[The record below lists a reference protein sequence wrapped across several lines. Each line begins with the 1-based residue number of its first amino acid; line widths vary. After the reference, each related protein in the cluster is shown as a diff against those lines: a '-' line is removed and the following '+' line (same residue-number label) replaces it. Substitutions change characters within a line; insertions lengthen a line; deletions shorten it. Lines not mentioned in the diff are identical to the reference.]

1 MNQSANPSETIR
13 YGIIGSG
20 MMGVEHIENLNAVD
34 GTVVT
39 ALADPHQPSLDA
51 GAAAADQS
59 VTTFADYRDL
69 LDSGLCD
76 ALVIASPNFT
86 HVDVLSDALETD
98 LHMLVE
104 KPLCTT
110 VEDCKAVIEKARDHR
125 GIIWVGLEYRYM
137 PPVSALIEE
146 VQSGTVGTIHMV
158 AIREHRFPFLEKVGD
173 WNRFNRNTGGT
184 LVEKTCH
191 YFDLMNHITGARPV
205 RVFASGGQSVNH
217 LDETYDGATPDILD
231 NAFVIVDF
239 DSGARGLLDLNMFA
253 EATFNQ
259 EELSVVGDK
268 GKVESLIP
276 EHIMRIGRRGQ
287 HFIGDVEVR
296 SVHDDTVGHVGFHH
310 GSSFIEHTKLRDAII
325 AGTDPEVTLENGLL
339 SVAVGV
345 AAHRSIDEGR
355 AVSLDEVL

>member
-1 MNQSANPSETIR
+1 
-13 YGIIGSG
+13 
-20 MMGVEHIENLNAVD
+20 MMGVEHILNLNAVD

-39 ALADPHQPSLDA
+39 ALADPHQASLDA
-51 GAAAADQS
+51 GVAAADEK
-59 VTTFADYRDL
+59 VATFTDYQDL

-76 ALVIASPNFT
+76 ALVIASPNMT
-86 HVDVLSDALETD
+86 HVDVVSDALETD
-98 LHMLVE
+98 HHMLIE

-110 VEDCKAVIEKARDHR
+110 VDDCKLVLDKASDHQ
-125 GIIWVGLEYRYM
+125 GVIWVGLEYRYM
-137 PPVSALIEE
+137 PPVTALIDE
-146 VQSGTVGTIHMV
+146 VHSGTVGKVHMV

-173 WNRFNRNTGGT
+173 WNRFSRNTGGT

-191 YFDLMNHITGARPV
+191 YFDLMTHITQAKPV

-217 LDETYDGATPDILD
+217 LDESYDGQTPDILD

-276 EHIMRIGRRGQ
+276 EHIMRIGRRGE
-287 HFIGDVEVR
+287 HDIGDVEVR
-296 SVHDDTVGHVGFHH
+296 NVHDDSVGHVGFHH
-310 GSSFIEHTKLRDAII
+310 GSSFIEHTKLRDAIMK
-325 AGTDPEVTLENGLL
+325 GTEPEVTLADGLL
-339 SVAVGV
+339 SVAVGA
-345 AAHRSIDEGR
+345 AAHLSIDEGR
-355 AVSLDEVL
+355 AVTLDEIL